1 MSGGARASL
10 RGIAG
15 ALLGFLAGGY
25 LAGFN
30 ENLVNMALVPIMAQF
45 AIDAM
50 TAQWLVTGFML
61 VTVVAVGPRA
71 PLHRRFGARR
81 LLFAAL
87 GFTAAGS
94 LAGW

>member
-61 VTVVAVGPRA
+61 VTVVAVGA